1 MGRQLRRDRDRFTPK
16 HRMAFGAPLW
26 DIFYPGGA
34 PTAPLHIT
42 STYPIPRPAPRFPH
56 PFLGSPAL
64 DLLTTRGICIWD
76 APTHVDLQHGGA
88 HGGIFR
94 EADVVEGLAEDGPVV
109 VLVEEVD
116 LHARK
121 ADVVGDALVCKE
133 LGGEARGEL
142 ELLQNYPFLKKK
154 LMQKITPSLLAVA
167 NLNGLH
173 PITLSLAPPSRPYRK
188 LVAGNGLEVQRHGH
202 ADADVRLPLDGGGRD
217 DEVVGVVAHQVDLKN
232 AVGAL
237 KGRRGRPVTRGALLG
252 ASLKDSLL
260 FCFFFDA

>member
-1 MGRQLRRDRDRFTPK
+1 M
-16 HRMAFGAPLW
+16 
-26 DIFYPGGA
+26 
-34 PTAPLHIT
+34 
-42 STYPIPRPAPRFPH
+42 
-56 PFLGSPAL
+56 
-64 DLLTTRGICIWD
+64 
-76 APTHVDLQHGGA
+76 DLQHSGA
-88 HGGIFR
+88 HSGIFR
-94 EADVVEGLAEDGPVV
+94 EADIVEGLAEDGPVV
-109 VLVEEVD
+109 VLVDEVD
-116 LHARK
+116 LHARE

-133 LGGEARGEL
+133 LGGEARREL

-173 PITLSLAPPSRPYRK
+173 PITLSLALLSRPYRK
-188 LVAGNGLEVQRHGH
+188 LVAGNGLEVQWHGH

-237 KGRRGRPVTRGALLG
+237 KERRGRPVTRGAQLG

-260 FCFFFDA
+260 VFFLMLDHRELLTRAASLLALLPAKPCCTSSTCPVPLLGSLRHAKALFCGSEM

>member
-1 MGRQLRRDRDRFTPK
+1 
-16 HRMAFGAPLW
+16 
-26 DIFYPGGA
+26 
-34 PTAPLHIT
+34 
-42 STYPIPRPAPRFPH
+42 
-56 PFLGSPAL
+56 
-64 DLLTTRGICIWD
+64 
-76 APTHVDLQHGGA
+76 
-88 HGGIFR
+88 
-94 EADVVEGLAEDGPVV
+94 
-109 VLVEEVD
+109 
-116 LHARK
+116 
-121 ADVVGDALVCKE
+121 
-133 LGGEARGEL
+133 
-142 ELLQNYPFLKKK
+142 
-154 LMQKITPSLLAVA
+154 MQKITPSLLAVA

-237 KGRRGRPVTRGALLG
+237 KGRRGRPVTRGAQLG